1 MFRNQVK
8 VGAVL
13 SYIQM
18 TLSIIVG
25 LVYTPLMIRFLGQS
39 EYGLY
44 NTIAATIS
52 SLSILSLG
60 FNSGYIKYYSKY
72 KSISDGDGIDRL
84 NGLFLA
90 LFSFIGLVAF
100 ACGIFL
106 AFNLKIVFSSGL
118 TESEY
123 RIAKILMLVLTI
135 NISISFP
142 ATVFTNIISA
152 HEEFIFLKLVRMLI
166 DVVSPMVV
174 IPLLYWGIKSIG
186 IVIVTT
192 TIAMIADTFYV
203 WFVLKKLRC
212 KFRFRGM
219 EKSLLFEIFSFSIFI
234 AINIIVDQINS
245 NIDKILLGRYRGA
258 SDVAIYAV
266 GYSLS
271 SYFSMFSTSI
281 SGVFTP
287 RIHNI
292 INTTRD
298 NALLMKERIT
308 ELFIKVGRIQFSIL
322 ALILTGLIFFGKSF
336 IVNVWAGDNY
346 QNSYYVMLLL
356 VIPSFVPLIENT
368 GIEIQRAMNI
378 HQFRSIIYM
387 IMTVLNVMVSI
398 PLCKKYGAIG
408 SAIGTFFAVIIANG
422 IIMNIFYHKKCHINM
437 INFWKNIINMSK
449 GVIIPILVGIC
460 IYNFISLTNRMYLLV
475 WIIVYSIVYCL
486 SIYVFSLNDYEKML
500 LKRIIKI
507 FERHM

>member
-8 VGAVL
+8 VGVVL

-18 TLSIIVG
+18 ALSIIVG
-25 LVYTPLMIRFLGQS
+25 LIYTPLMIRFLGQS

-44 NTIAATIS
+44 NTIASTIS
-52 SLSILSLG
+52 SLSILGLG
-60 FNSGYIKYYSKY
+60 FNSGYIRYYSKY
-72 KSISDGDGIDRL
+72 KSVSDDDGISRL
-84 NGLFLA
+84 NGLFLV

-106 AFNLKIVFSSGL
+106 TFNLKIVFSSGL

-123 RIAKILMLVLTI
+123 RIAKVLMLVLTI
-135 NISISFP
+135 NLSISFP

-152 HEEFIFLKLVRMLI
+152 HEEFIFLKLVGMLTNI
-166 DVVSPMVV
+166 VSPMVI
-174 IPLLYWGIKSIG
+174 IPLLFGGIKSIG

-192 TIAMIADTFYV
+192 AVAIIADAFYV
-203 WFVLKKLRC
+203 WFVLKKLKC
-212 KFRFRGM
+212 KFIFRGI
-219 EKSLLFEIFSFSIFI
+219 EKSLLLEIFSFSIFI

-245 NIDKILLGRYRGA
+245 NIDKILLGRYRGT
-258 SDVAIYAV
+258 SEVAIYTV
-266 GYSLS
+266 GYSLN

-292 INTTRD
+292 INTTKD
-298 NALLMKERIT
+298 NVLLMRERIT

-336 IVNVWAGDNY
+336 IVNVWAGDDY
-346 QNSYYVMLLL
+346 QKSYYVMLLL
-356 VIPSFVPLIENT
+356 VIPAFVPLIENT

-387 IMTVLNVMVSI
+387 IMAVLNVIVSI

-437 INFWKNIINMSK
+437 ISFWKNIINMSK
-449 GVIIPILVGIC
+449 GVIIPVLVGIC
-460 IYNFISLTNRMYLLV
+460 INMFINLNNRMNLLV
-475 WIIVYSIVYCL
+475 WIIVYSIVYCF
-486 SIYVFSLNDYEKML
+486 SIYIFSLNDYEKML
-500 LKRIIKI
+500 LKKAIKI
-507 FERHM
+507 LRRRR